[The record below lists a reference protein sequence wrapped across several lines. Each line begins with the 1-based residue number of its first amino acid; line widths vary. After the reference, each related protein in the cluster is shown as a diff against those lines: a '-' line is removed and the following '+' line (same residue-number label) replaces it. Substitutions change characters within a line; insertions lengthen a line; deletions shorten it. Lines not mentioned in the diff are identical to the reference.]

1 MTFYLRA
8 RNSTGAPVYF
18 RVVEPTGRFRR
29 VDGAWFRDCVIEFP
43 DGRRELRGVREDV
56 AA

>member
-1 MTFYLRA
+1 MTFFHRS
-8 RNSTGAPVYF
+8 RNGTSAPVYF
-18 RVVEPTGRFRR
+18 RVVQPTGQFRR
-29 VDGAWFRDCVIEFP
+29 VGDAWFRTCVIEYA